1 MSAFDPVEK
10 VLKEHLDELSQ
21 DELKTFQWHLTV
33 RYQAI
38 PKSQLENA
46 TREQTVDKMVQT
58 YGEEPAVEITVD
70 VFSRINRNDLQVKLT
85 QVAASRG
92 EQQSTERQTQ
102 RNEESDF
109 SCAVCF
115 HIYTEPVMLQC
126 GHSFCMG
133 CLQMQRE
140 KMRENNCPLCRKQIR
155 ELDPPIN
162 LVLKNLCENHRNKSQ
177 TDPSGGHG
185 LQSHQNI
192 KEKKEAFEKV
202 KQFCDSSI
210 ENIKS
215 QSCDTEKKIK
225 EDFNKLHLF
234 LREEEEARIKKLK
247 EEETKKIQMIELM
260 TDLSRDT
267 FLLSDTVK
275 EMEDLGA
282 DSSFIQTF
290 KTQMER
296 AQNALPDP
304 KLLPQPLI
312 DVSKHVK
319 NLQFRV
325 WWKMMRIVQPVPF
338 SVAYSTASSWL
349 HLLNNYVQRK
359 RPANPHILESSTASS
374 SLHRPLV
381 TDQDKHPRSR
391 DDDGEAC

>member
-215 QSCDTEKKIK
+215 QSCDTEKMIK

-247 EEETKKIQMIELM
+247 EEETQKIRIVQLMM

-267 FLLSDTVK
+267 FSLSDTVK
-275 EMEDLGA
+275 DMEDLGA

-296 AQNALPDP
+296 APNVLPDP
-304 KLLPQPLI
+304 KLLPQSLI
-312 DVSKHVK
+312 DTSKHVE
-319 NLQFRV
+319 NLQFGV
-325 WWKMMRIVQPVPF
+325 WEKMKSIIKPVP
-338 SVAYSTASSWL
+338 V
-349 HLLNNYVQRK
+349 
-359 RPANPHILESSTASS
+359 ILETNNASS
-374 SLHRPLV
+374 SLPLV
-381 TDQDKHPRSR
+381 NSQNMCAAKPEHNIGIGKYYGFYDDYEDYYDNYNDFRGY
-391 DDDGEAC
+391 DDDL